1 MNHESPTEPSEPPD
15 RRPAGGPT
23 IDGDLLPFLLKPE
36 NLARVDGDAVLIG
49 DRRRYPFA
57 REFVRCR
64 TVDEVADAIRAMVTQ
79 GSGPWVA
86 AAHAMILAAREA
98 ERGAGSPEDVMAHL
112 GAARDALVATR
123 PTNTAMARRLDDLL
137 VAVRRGLDAGVPS
150 TETIPEWI
158 TTTIGEIY
166 ANYSVRAR
174 FGADMISDG
183 DGVLTNCFGEAAV
196 VMAAAMAVRDG
207 KDIVFYTPETRPYL
221 QGARLTAPSLSEV
234 GVPVRLITDNM
245 PAAVMDRG
253 LIQVFMTA
261 SDLITLDG
269 HVVNKIG
276 TYQSAVVAHRHG
288 IPFYPFAWGRDDR
301 ARTRGDIVVE
311 ERDPAEV
318 RRVMGHPTTT
328 DDIDAFY
335 PTFDVTPPELVSGV
349 ITVAGVLSPWDL
361 HRHPRF

>member
-1 MNHESPTEPSEPPD
+1 MD
-15 RRPAGGPT
+15 
-23 IDGDLLPFLLKPE
+23 DDLLPFLLKPE
-36 NLARVDGDAVLIG
+36 NLARIEGDAVLIG

-57 REFVRCR
+57 REFVRCE
-64 TVDEVADAIRAMVTQ
+64 TVDEVAEAIRAMVTQ

-86 AAHAMILAAREA
+86 AAHAMILAARRA
-98 ERGAGSPEDVMAHL
+98 ERESGSDEDIL
-112 GAARDALVATR
+112 IRLRAARDTLVATR

-137 VAVRRGLDAGVPS
+137 AAVRSGLESGIPA
-150 TETIPEWI
+150 TTTIPGWI
-158 TTTIGEIY
+158 RTTIGEIY
-166 ANYSVRAR
+166 TNYRLRAR

-221 QGARLTAPSLSEV
+221 QGARLTAPSLREV
-234 GVPVRLITDNM
+234 GVPVKLITDNM

-288 IPFYPFAWGRDDR
+288 IPFFPFAWGRDDR
-301 ARTRGDIVVE
+301 ARSRDDIVVE

-318 RRVMGHPTTT
+318 RTVVGHPTTT

-335 PTFDVTPPELVSGV
+335 PTFDITPPELVAGV
-349 ITVAGVLSPWDL
+349 ITVSGVLSPYDL
-361 HRHPRF
+361 HRHRRF

>member
-1 MNHESPTEPSEPPD
+1 MNDESPAGPSDPSD
-15 RRPAGGPT
+15 SRPEFESTPHE
-23 IDGDLLPFLLKPE
+23 DLLPFLLKPR
-36 NLARVDGDAVLIG
+36 NLARIEGDDVLIG

-64 TVDEVADAIRAMVTQ
+64 TVDEVAEAIRTMVTQ

-86 AAHAMILAAREA
+86 AAHAMVLAAREA
-98 ERGAGSPEDVMAHL
+98 ERQAMSAEAVTAHL
-112 GAARDALVATR
+112 RAARDTLVATR

-137 VAVRRGLDAGVPS
+137 STVGRGLDSGVPA

-158 TTTIGEIY
+158 TTTIGAIY
-166 ANYSVRAR
+166 TNYGTRAR

-207 KDIVFYTPETRPYL
+207 KEIVFYTPETRPYL
-221 QGARLTAPSLSEV
+221 QGARLTAPSLHEV
-234 GVPVRLITDNM
+234 GVPVKLITDNM

-288 IPFYPFAWGRDDR
+288 VPFFPFAWGRDDR
-301 ARTRGDIVVE
+301 ARTRDDIVVE

-318 RRVMGHPTTT
+318 RSVMGHPTTT

-335 PTFDVTPPELVSGV
+335 PTFDITPPELVAGV
-349 ITVAGVLSPWDL
+349 ITVAGILSPYDL
-361 HRHPRF
+361 HRHREF